1 MELGLGIDCL
11 SYLGVQIMYLALQNN
26 DSNGNNKRYF
36 ETGQLEINEKIM
48 SRYLD
53 RIIVNHQKD
62 RAFWKNRQGKEAMD
76 EILWLWVGD
85 KRLSMFSLAIKEY
98 LSAGHGG
105 ICL

>member
-1 MELGLGIDCL
+1 
-11 SYLGVQIMYLALQNN
+11 MYPALQNN

-53 RIIVNHQKD
+53 TIIVSHQKD
-62 RAFWKNRQGKEAMD
+62 RAFWKNRQRKEAMD
-76 EILWLWVGD
+76 KSLWLGVGD
-85 KRLSMFSLAIKEY
+85 KRLSLFSLAIKEY